1 MDELTLEELIARI
14 KNSDDKVR
22 AAAWENA
29 GPLGA
34 AAIAP
39 LAAIMIDENIEVGR
53 AAKNALWKVVRHAG
67 RPGADSER
75 KAVET
80 ALCSLLGNEQ
90 EDVVRREALWMLS
103 EIGGEAAVVAIRD
116 IPGIVE
122 NEALREDARCTLER
136 IPTQSAIDVLQEG
149 LEVAPDDYKAAI
161 AQSLRARG
169 VHVPGLPCQKR
180 VPTRET
186 NVEPIED

>member
-14 KNSDDKVR
+14 KDADDKVR
-22 AAAWENA
+22 AAAWESA

-34 AAIAP
+34 QAIGP
-39 LAAIMIDENIEVGR
+39 LAATMTDENIEIGR
-53 AAKNALWKVVRHAG
+53 AAKNALWKIVRHVG
-67 RPGADSER
+67 RPGADDDR
-75 KAVET
+75 KAVEA
-80 ALCSLLGNEQ
+80 ALCDLLGN
-90 EDVVRREALWMLS
+90 DRVDAVRREILWMLS
-103 EIGGEAAVVAIRD
+103 EIGGEAAVAAIRD

-122 NEALREDARCTLER
+122 NTSLREDARCTLER
-136 IPTQSAIDVLQEG
+136 IPTESAVAVLQEG
-149 LEVAPDDYKAAI
+149 LEIAPDDYKTAI